1 MISIYAYM
9 YNATGVTTTSLL
21 TIGVTSN
28 STTNPSS
35 GSSNISSIVT
45 GCTVV
50 GSSIST
56 QTFFPT
62 FYFYVPTSAYYYG
75 FVGSTV
81 QNTNGNFTVGL
92 RVTSLV
98 RIS

>member
-9 YNATGVTTTSLL
+9 YNAAGVTTTSLL
-21 TIGVTSN
+21 NIGVASN
-28 STTNPSS
+28 SSTNPT
-35 GSSNISSIVT
+35 GSTNISSIVT

-56 QTFFPT
+56 QTFYPT

-81 QNTNGNFTVGL
+81 QSTNGSFTVGL

>member
-9 YNATGVTTTSLL
+9 YNASGVTTTSLL
-21 TIGVTSN
+21 TIGVASN
-28 STTNPSS
+28 STTNPTNSN
-35 GSSNISSIVT
+35 NISNIVT

-50 GSSIST
+50 GSTIST

-62 FYFYVPTSAYYYG
+62 FYFFVPTSAYYYG
-75 FVGSTV
+75 FIGSTV
-81 QNTNGNFTVGL
+81 QSTNGSFTVGL